1 VRGIENSQ
9 LLIMSMMCNNVGIYE
24 YLPTLL
30 MESDRVVDGA
40 SLEQR
45 IFNLAK
51 SQSTIRSR
59 DARAGGIHPEDLRRL
74 VDRGV
79 LLKSGRGMYTYIDA
93 ELTEHHSLAVASQ
106 RVEHGVI
113 CLLSAL
119 QFHGIG
125 TQAPFEVW
133 VAIDVHARRPNSDVL
148 SLRPVY
154 MSGLALTVGIET
166 HAIEGTLVRIFNPAK
181 TIVDCFKYRH
191 KIGLDVPL
199 EALRESWESR
209 RCSMDELCGYA
220 KVCRMSK
227 VMRPYLECLS

>member
-1 VRGIENSQ
+1 
-9 LLIMSMMCNNVGIYE
+9 
-24 YLPTLL
+24 
-30 MESDRVVDGA
+30 MESNQIVDAA

-45 IFNLAK
+45 ILNLAK
-51 SQSTIRSR
+51 SQSTIRTR
-59 DARAGGIHPEDLRRL
+59 DAIAGGIHPEDLRRL

-133 VAIDVHARRPNSDVL
+133 MAIYHC
-148 SLRPVY
+148 
-154 MSGLALTVGIET
+154 
-166 HAIEGTLVRIFNPAK
+166 VRCI
-181 TIVDCFKYRH
+181 
-191 KIGLDVPL
+191 
-199 EALRESWESR
+199 
-209 RCSMDELCGYA
+209 
-220 KVCRMSK
+220 CRD
-227 VMRPYLECLS
+227 

>member
-1 VRGIENSQ
+1 VTEIN
-9 LLIMSMMCNNVGIYE
+9 LCNNVGIYE

-30 MESDRVVDGA
+30 MESNQIVDAA

-45 IFNLAK
+45 ILNLAK
-51 SQSTIRSR
+51 SQSTIRTR
-59 DARAGGIHPEDLRRL
+59 DAIAGGIHPEDLRRL

-93 ELTEHHSLAVASQ
+93 ELTEHHSLAIASQ

-133 VAIDVHARRPNSDVL
+133 MAIDVHARRPNSDVL
-148 SLRPVY
+148 LLRPVY
-154 MSGLALTVGIET
+154 MSGLALSAGIET
-166 HAIEGTLVRIFNPAK
+166 HAIEGTRVQIFNPAK

-191 KIGLDVPL
+191 KIGLDVAL
-199 EALRESWESR
+199 EALRESWKSR
-209 RCSMDELCGYA
+209 RCSMDELWEYS
-220 KVCRMSK
+220 KICRMSK

>member
-1 VRGIENSQ
+1 VLSSET
-9 LLIMSMMCNNVGIYE
+9 CNNVGNSE
-24 YLPTLL
+24 YLPTLF
-30 MESDRVVDGA
+30 MESDRSVEPA
-40 SLEQR
+40 SPIEQR
-45 IFNLAK
+45 ILNLAT
-51 SQSTIRSR
+51 SQSTIRTR
-59 DARAGGIHPEDLRRL
+59 DAIAGGIHPEDLRRL

-93 ELTEHHSLAVASQ
+93 ELTEYHSLAVASQ
-106 RVEHGVI
+106 RVDRGVI

-154 MSGLALTVGIET
+154 MSGLALSAGIET
-166 HAIEGTLVRIFNPAK
+166 HAIEGTPVRIFTPAK

-191 KIGLDVPL
+191 KIGLDVAI

-209 RCSMDELCGYA
+209 RCSMDELWSYA
-220 KVCRMSK
+220 KICRMSK

>member
-1 VRGIENSQ
+1 MKSNQI
-9 LLIMSMMCNNVGIYE
+9 
-24 YLPTLL
+24 
-30 MESDRVVDGA
+30 VDTA
-40 SLEQR
+40 TPIEQR
-45 IFNLAK
+45 ILNLAK
-51 SQSTIRSR
+51 SQSTIRTR
-59 DARAGGIHPEDLRRL
+59 DAIAGGIHPENLRRL

-93 ELTEHHSLAVASQ
+93 SLTEHHSLAVASQ
-106 RVEHGVI
+106 RVKHGVI

-133 VAIDVHARRPNSDVL
+133 MAIDVHARRPNVDVL
-148 SLRPVY
+148 SLRPIY
-154 MSGLALTVGIET
+154 MSGLALSVGVET
-166 HAIEGTLVRIFNPAK
+166 HTLEGTSVQIFNPAK

-191 KIGLDVPL
+191 KIGLDVAI

-209 RCSMDELCGYA
+209 RCSMDELWSYA
-220 KVCRMSK
+220 KICRMSK